1 MNVDIGGGRG
11 ELAGQEQA
19 IRTLAGARKVEDLAQ
34 TTIVLSGG
42 RKVKL
47 ADLGTVTDTAAEPR
61 RFARLYYQTDHSLK
75 EVRAPGYFAPAAQAL
90 RRCDIIEVWAGSGS
104 EPVYEELV
112 VVGVTAAGQ
121 A

>member
-1 MNVDIGGGRG
+1 MTITCIVE
-11 ELAGQEQA
+11 ELSE
-19 IRTLAGARKVEDLAQ
+19 
-34 TTIVLSGG
+34 S
-42 RKVKL
+42 
-47 ADLGTVTDTAAEPR
+47 PR

-112 VVGVTAAGQ
+112 VVGVTAAGGRKSNVRVRPLSELC
-121 A
+121 ALPTVGSRARGRRSSTKMRA